1 MKRFVKTIAGKTVL
15 FIICLI
21 SVCFLVLSSILA
33 VFMVEEEVYIK
44 EKDELYQ
51 DIIDGKLGNDVYEIL
66 SEALAFEE
74 DGIIDLADK
83 GNLIF
88 QVRDENGDLIARSQ
102 SASSVSLWK
111 NTASYKVFRDER
123 GHISEIYQSSYM
135 LDSET
140 ENTENYTVDYQIRQ
154 DLKVNDFYSFASML
168 FEPIYGLRYWI
179 YGIIFLS
186 LLSVIATFVT
196 LMSVSGRVNDSE
208 EIHPGPLNVIPFDLL
223 GAAALVIV
231 VLFCVM
237 CDSFHG
243 DGVFQLAMILLTL
256 ALSAC
261 LFLGLCMSL
270 SCRIKQKNLISKS
283 FTYWVIR
290 KCIGIL
296 KWIWNLIR
304 SILSFTM
311 DFISEIPLVW
321 KSAVILFGICF
332 FEALILAESYVVFWV
347 LKNLILIPFVL
358 YIALCMRKLLKG
370 GEALASGDLS
380 YHIDTKKMFWE
391 FRKHGEDLNSIAKG
405 MSIAVE
411 DRMKSER
418 MKTELITNVS
428 HDIKT
433 PLTSIINYADLI
445 SKEKTSGK
453 KTKEYAQVL
462 VRQSERLKRLLEDLV
477 EASKASTGNLEMNL
491 SPCDASVFI
500 EQSQGEY
507 ADRFRQA
514 DLALI
519 SEKPDHEV
527 MIMAD
532 GRRMW
537 RIFDNLMNNICKYA
551 LSGTRVYL
559 SLKEEGS
566 DAVITFKNTSRDE
579 LNISEEELME
589 RFTRGD
595 ASRNTEGNG
604 LGLSI
609 ARSLCELQNG
619 KLDLSIDGDLF
630 KVTLTFPKI

>member
-1 MKRFVKTIAGKTVL
+1 M
-15 FIICLI
+15 FIICLV
-21 SVCFLVLSSILA
+21 SVCFLALSSIMA

-51 DIIDGKLGNDVYEIL
+51 EIIDGKLENDIYEIL
-66 SEALAFEE
+66 TETLAFEE
-74 DGIIDLADK
+74 DEIIDVADK

-88 QVRDENGDLIARSQ
+88 QVKDENGEIIARSKSAESTFSWKDSYEYYVLRDENG
-102 SASSVSLWK
+102 
-111 NTASYKVFRDER
+111 
-123 GHISEIYQSSYM
+123 HISDIYSSR
-135 LDSET
+135 
-140 ENTENYTVDYQIRQ
+140 YTLGDDAKKGERYIVDYTISE
-154 DLKVNDFYSFASML
+154 DLKANDFYSFTSML
-168 FEPIYGLRYWI
+168 FEPIYNLRYGI
-179 YGIIFLS
+179 YGIAILC
-186 LLSVIATFVT
+186 LLCAIASFVT
-196 LMSVSGRVNDSE
+196 LMSVSGRINDSN

-223 GAAALVIV
+223 AVSAIISIVLLCLV
-231 VLFCVM
+231 

-243 DGVFQLAMILLTL
+243 DGVFLIAMILFTL
-256 ALSAC
+256 VAAAC
-261 LFLGLCMSL
+261 FFLGLCMSM
-270 SCRIKQKNLISKS
+270 SCRIKQKTLISKS
-283 FTYWVIR
+283 FTYWVIQ
-290 KCIGIL
+290 KCISLL
-296 KWIWNLIR
+296 KWTWNLIR
-304 SILSFTM
+304 SIFSFM
-311 DFISEIPLVW
+311 INFISEIPLVW
-321 KSAVILFGICF
+321 KTALILFGLF
-332 FEALILAESYVVFWV
+332 FIEALTLANSYSDFYVTFWI
-347 LKNLILIPFVL
+347 LKNLVLIPFVL
-358 YIALCMRKLLKG
+358 YVALCMRKLLKG
-370 GEALASGDLS
+370 GEVLASGDLS
-380 YHIDTKKMFWE
+380 YHVDTKKMFWD

-445 SKEKTSGK
+445 SKEKSTGK
-453 KTKEYAQVL
+453 KTKEYAEVL

-491 SPCDASVFI
+491 SACDASLFI

-507 ADRFRQA
+507 TDRFRQA
-514 DLALI
+514 DLTLI
-519 SEKPDHEV
+519 TDRPDHEV

-559 SLKEEGS
+559 SLKEEGN